1 MLWFIADMSL
11 LVTLDITFTVVLH
24 PTLYSRH
31 RQTQTL
37 RSRAQKAIQT
47 HFSLQITL
55 QIPFLPAHTPPMQT
69 RSINMLNHKLT
80 SWDLQQ
86 VRLRGH
92 CLQSQSEERE
102 VETKRNLKR
111 RKKTARGTIGSKIR
125 VQIIR
130 GTR

>member
-55 QIPFLPAHTPPMQT
+55 QIPFLPVPTAPMQT
-69 RSINMLNHKLT
+69 RSINMLNHKLM

-86 VRLRGH
+86 VPLRGH